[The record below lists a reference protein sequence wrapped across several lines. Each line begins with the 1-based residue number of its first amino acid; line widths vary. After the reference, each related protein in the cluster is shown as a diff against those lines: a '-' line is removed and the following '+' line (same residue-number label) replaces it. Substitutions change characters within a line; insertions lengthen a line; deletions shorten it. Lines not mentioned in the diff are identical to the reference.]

1 MLVDDC
7 NRLIGI
13 VEAAPWFHSGDIWD
27 ILVFFFFF
35 FPPLFFGGSVCGV
48 CFLVLFF

>member
-35 FPPLFFGGSVCGV
+35 FLLFFLGGV
-48 CFLVLFF
+48 CVGFVF